1 MPRILIT
8 SALPYING
16 VKHLGTL
23 AGSMLPADV
32 YARFQRARGRETLY
46 ICATDEHGT
55 PTELAA
61 AAAGQDPAAFCAEQH
76 QVQHDLGRR
85 FGLSW
90 DHFGRSSSPQNHRL
104 TQRFAQT
111 LWEHGFLEER
121 VTQQVYS
128 NADQRFLPDR
138 YVIGT
143 CPHCGYGAARG
154 DQCENCTRVLDPADL
169 INPRSAVSGSTDIE
183 IRGSKHLFLRQSLFS
198 DRLREWIQDKQYP
211 RGMPPGRTNVVGQQ
225 TQPISYPNTWPLLVT
240 SIALKW
246 LDEGLQDR
254 GITRDLEWGVPVNAF
269 EWGPNPEG
277 ATPDIEGL
285 AGKVFYVWF
294 DAPIEYIAAT
304 WEWADAEASEAGR
317 DPPADA
323 VWERWWRGRAAA
335 DVSYVEFMGKD
346 NVPFHT
352 VGFPC
357 TLIGVNERRGADGA
371 WTPANPEPWKL
382 VDRLKGFNWLD
393 YYGGKFSTS
402 QQRGVFMDHAL
413 ELLPPDYWRWWVS
426 ANAPEG
432 SDATF
437 TWEQFQ
443 AQVNADLADVL
454 GNFVNRILKFTESR
468 FEGVVPDGGEPGEL
482 EARLY
487 ADVTAKLAE
496 LTGLMED
503 IELRKSAQAL
513 RQLWVLGNGYLTEAA
528 PWTAVKT
535 DRDRAAV
542 AVRTGLNLV
551 ALFAKVCEPFIPF
564 AAETIAGAVGEGFP
578 GRWPEGEGAALLQI
592 LEPGRPVKAPEVLF
606 RKVEDGQVAE
616 WLARFGGPEPVEA

>member
-1 MPRILIT
+1 MSRILIT

-16 VKHLGTL
+16 IKHLGTL

-32 YARFQRARGRETLY
+32 YARFQRSRGRETLY

-61 AAAGQDPAAFCAEQH
+61 AEAGVDPATFCAQQH
-76 QVQHDLGRR
+76 EVQAELGAK

-90 DHFGRSSSPQNHRL
+90 DHFGRSSSPQNHKL

-111 LWEHGFLEER
+111 LWEAGLIEEK

-128 NADQRFLPDR
+128 NADKRFLPDR

-143 CPHCGYGAARG
+143 CPHCGYTAARG

-169 INPRSAVSGSTDIE
+169 IAPRSAVSGSDDIE
-183 IRGSKHLFLRQSLFS
+183 IRPSKHLFLRQSLFS
-198 DRLREWIQDKQYP
+198 DKLRAWIDGKK
-211 RGMPPGRTNVVGQQ
+211 GD
-225 TQPISYPNTWPLLVT
+225 WPLLVT

-254 GITRDLEWGVPVNAF
+254 GITRDLEWGVPVNAAD
-269 EWGPNPEG
+269 WGPNPDG
-277 ATPDIEGL
+277 ATPDVEGL

-294 DAPIEYIAAT
+294 DAPIEYIGAT
-304 WEWADAEASEAGR
+304 WEWADAKAATEGRGVAEEAE
-317 DPPADA
+317 
-323 VWERWWRGRAAA
+323 WERWWRQPLAA
-335 DVSYVEFMGKD
+335 DVTYVEFMGKD

-357 TLIGVNERRGADGA
+357 TLIGANEQRGPDGSWRAVNNA
-371 WTPANPEPWKL
+371 PWKL

-402 QQRGVFMDHAL
+402 QKRGVFMDQAL
-413 ELLPPDYWRWWVS
+413 DLLPADYWRWWVV

-443 AQVNADLADVL
+443 VQVNADLADVL
-454 GNFVNRILKFTESR
+454 GNFVNRILKFTETR

-482 EARLY
+482 EIRLA

-496 LTGLMED
+496 LTELMEAM
-503 IELRKSAQAL
+503 EMRKSAQAL
-513 RQLWVLGNGYLTEAA
+513 RQLWVLGNQYLTEAA
-528 PWTAVKT
+528 PWTAIKT

-551 ALFAKVCEPFIPF
+551 ALFAKVSEPFIPF
-564 AAETIAGAVGEGFP
+564 AAEKIAGGVGEAFP
-578 GRWPEGEGAALLQI
+578 GRWPQGDGAALLN
-592 LEPGRPVKAPEVLF
+592 LLARGTKVAAPDVLF
-606 RKVEDGQVAE
+606 RKIEDAQVEE
-616 WLARFGGPEPVEA
+616 WRERFGGAEAEPA